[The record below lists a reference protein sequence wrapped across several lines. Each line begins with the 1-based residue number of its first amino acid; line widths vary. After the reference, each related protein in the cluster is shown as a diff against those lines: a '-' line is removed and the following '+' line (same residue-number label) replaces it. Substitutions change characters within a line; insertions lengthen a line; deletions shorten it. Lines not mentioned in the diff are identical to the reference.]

1 MSFIVIWSKGII
13 IVVIIATIIEMLLPN
28 NGNGKYVKMVIGIFV
43 LFSIISPVIN
53 KFRNNDKDLIE
64 SDYYIKNLDDKT
76 VETANI
82 QTNNE
87 KAIKKMY
94 EENLKIDIKSK
105 ISQKGYLTGDIN
117 VEILDNQE
125 YTLNKIEFK
134 VTDVKEKTVNSQ
146 NNSYNTTTIIENIE
160 NIKVDLGGSGK
171 EQKQEEKSIISESEK
186 RKLKEYL
193 ADVYAISEKN
203 IFIS

>member
-1 MSFIVIWSKGII
+1 M
-13 IVVIIATIIEMLLPN
+13 
-28 NGNGKYVKMVIGIFV
+28 
-43 LFSIISPVIN
+43 
-53 KFRNNDKDLIE
+53 D
-64 SDYYIKNLDDKT
+64 
-76 VETANI
+76 
-82 QTNNE
+82 NE
-87 KAIKKMY
+87 
-94 EENLKIDIKSK
+94 
-105 ISQKGYLTGDIN
+105 
-117 VEILDNQE
+117 E